1 MTRRTGLS
9 IGRLATLTGVHLE
22 TVRYYER
29 IGLMPSPARTK
40 GGHRVYSDAHRQR
53 LAFVQRARKLG
64 FSIEDIRALLALS
77 EPDRRCCGDVER
89 IAAAHLQNVR
99 AKIAD
104 LARLEQLLTAAVSRC
119 VAGDDPSCPV
129 LEMLEGS

>member
-9 IGRLATLTGVHLE
+9 IGRLAALTGVHLE
-22 TVRYYER
+22 TIRYYER
-29 IGLMPSPARTK
+29 IGLMPEPARTD
-40 GGHRVYSDAHRQR
+40 GSHRVYFDAHRQR

-99 AKIAD
+99 AKIATS
-104 LARLEQLLTAAVSRC
+104 Q
-119 VAGDDPSCPV
+119 
-129 LEMLEGS
+129 GSSSS